1 LACVARIRLVAS
13 EPVLAAAEECCDR
26 IMSLYE
32 KPNRRVEELHAMI
45 QSGELAFF
53 RRFSDACCEELQRFT
68 VR

>member
-1 LACVARIRLVAS
+1 
-13 EPVLAAAEECCDR
+13 
-26 IMSLYE
+26 MSLYE

-68 VR
+68 LR